1 MRIETSNNAF
11 WVYILQSEKQKQ
23 WTISTTRDIECITQQ
38 CQNSKNGLMV
48 SKMIYCRRF
57 DEMIL
62 ALGHKMLLSFLDS
75 KSVKS
80 IIRRE
85 NPTMED
91 LSLRIDTARNVGN

>member
-1 MRIETSNNAF
+1 
-11 WVYILQSEKQKQ
+11 
-23 WTISTTRDIECITQQ
+23 
-38 CQNSKNGLMV
+38 
-48 SKMIYCRRF
+48 MIYCRRF